1 MNKTLLTLCSLLIT
15 GHLWAQEPV
24 LTLKDALHYALVH
37 KAEARQANLDVIN
50 SDYQIQEVKAN
61 ALPHLNV
68 EANIANNVKIQEMPL
83 TLGGQTQMIPFNLKW
98 NSQITATASQILF
111 NQAVFMG
118 LKAARSA
125 KEFYVINK
133 ELTDEQIIEK
143 VASTYYQVFQ
153 SKAMLQTL
161 ETTISSTTRIKT
173 IIEDL
178 HRNGLATQIDLDRTK
193 VSLSNLKATRQQ
205 IINAVELQQNAL
217 KFFMGMDL
225 ETPIQLPDNT
235 FTIDEGVVLAEN
247 KIDHR
252 TEINLL
258 EKQKELLA
266 YKLKSIQADFYP
278 TLSAFGTFGYQG
290 MGDKFPW
297 GAKPSDGVFWTSASA
312 VGITLN
318 LPIFNGFETKSK
330 VKQAKIDIEK
340 IEIELDDTKQA
351 LSLDF
356 VNAQKSIENAL
367 ITINIQ
373 KENVDLAKSIL
384 TNMQNNY
391 KHGLASLTDLLNA
404 ENAYTEAE
412 NNYTTS
418 LLDFKLAEIQIIK
431 SQGELKTLLN

>member
-1 MNKTLLTLCSLLIT
+1 MNKTLTTLCCLFLSCS
-15 GHLWAQEPV
+15 LWAQAPV
-24 LTLKDALHYALVH
+24 LTLKDALHYALLH
-37 KAEARQANLDVIN
+37 KAEARQANLDIEN
-50 SDYQIQEVKAN
+50 SDYQIQEVKSN

-68 EANIANNVKIQEMPL
+68 EANLANNVKIQEMPL
-83 TLGGQTQMIPFNLKW
+83 TMGGQTQMIPFNLKW

-125 KEFYVINK
+125 KEFYIINK

-153 SKAMLQTL
+153 SQAMLQTL
-161 ETTISSTTRIKT
+161 ETTINSTTHIKN

-193 VSLSNLKATRQQ
+193 VSLSNLKANKQQ
-205 IINAVELQQNAL
+205 VINAVELQQNVL

-225 ETPIQLPDNT
+225 STAIQMPANT
-235 FTIDEGVVLAEN
+235 FTIDESTVLTEN
-247 KIDHR
+247 NIDTR
-252 TEINLL
+252 TEVHLL

-266 YKLKSIQADFYP
+266 YKLKSIQADYYP
-278 TLSAFGTFGYQG
+278 SLAAFGTFGYQG

-297 GAKPSDGVFWTSASA
+297 GNKPSDGVFWTSASA
-312 VGITLN
+312 VGISLK
-318 LPIFNGFETKSK
+318 LPIFNGFETRAK
-330 VKQAKIDIEK
+330 VKQAKVDIQKIDVQLE
-340 IEIELDDTKQA
+340 DTKQA
-351 LSLDF
+351 LTLDF

-391 KHGLASLTDLLNA
+391 KHGLATLTDLLNA

-412 NNYTTS
+412 NNYTTA
-418 LLDFKLAEIQIIK
+418 LLDFKLAEIQIVK
-431 SQGELKTLLN
+431 SQGELKTLLD

>member
-1 MNKTLLTLCSLLIT
+1 MNKTFLTVCSLLLSCS
-15 GHLWAQEPV
+15 LWAQEP
-24 LTLKDALHYALVH
+24 LTLPEALHYALEH
-37 KAEARQANLDVIN
+37 KAEARQAALDITN

-68 EANIANNVKIQEMPL
+68 EANIANNIKIQEMPL

-98 NSQITATASQILF
+98 NSQVTATASQILF

-125 KEFYVINK
+125 KEFYIINK

-153 SKAMLQTL
+153 SKAMLKTL
-161 ETTISSTTRIKT
+161 DTTIGSTTRIKD

-193 VSLSNLKATRQQ
+193 VSLSNLKANRQQ
-205 IINAVELQQNAL
+205 IINAIDLQENAL

-225 ETPIQLPDNT
+225 QTAIQLPENT
-235 FTIDEGVVLAEN
+235 FSIDESTILAEN
-247 KIDHR
+247 KIDTR
-252 TEINLL
+252 TEIHLL

-266 YKLKSIQADFYP
+266 YKLKSIQADYYP
-278 TLSAFGTFGYQG
+278 SLAAFGTFGYQG

-297 GAKPSDGVFWTSASA
+297 GNKPSDGVFWTSASA
-312 VGITLN
+312 VGISLK
-318 LPIFNGFETKSK
+318 LPIFNGFETRSR
-330 VKQAKIDIEK
+330 VRQAKIDIEK
-340 IEIELDDTKQA
+340 IDVQLDDTKQA
-351 LSLDF
+351 LALDF
-356 VNAQKSIENAL
+356 ANAQKSIENAL
-367 ITINIQ
+367 ITINLQ
-373 KENVDLAKSIL
+373 KENVDLAHSIL

-412 NNYTTS
+412 NNYTTA

-431 SQGELKTLLN
+431 SQGELKTLLD

>member
-1 MNKTLLTLCSLLIT
+1 MNKTFLTLCSLFLSCSV
-15 GHLWAQEPV
+15 WAQQP
-24 LTLKDALHYALVH
+24 LTLQEALNYALEH
-37 KAEARQANLDVIN
+37 KAEARQASLDITN

-98 NSQITATASQILF
+98 NSQVTATASQILF

-125 KEFYVINK
+125 KEFYIINK

-153 SKAMLQTL
+153 SKAMLKTL
-161 ETTISSTTRIKT
+161 DTTISSTTRIKD

-193 VSLSNLKATRQQ
+193 VSLSNLKANRQQ
-205 IINAVELQQNAL
+205 IINAVDLQENAL

-225 ETPIQLPDNT
+225 QTPIQLPENT
-235 FTIDEGVVLAEN
+235 FAIDESAVLAEH
-247 KIDHR
+247 KVDER
-252 TEINLL
+252 TELHLL
-258 EKQKELLA
+258 EKQKELLG
-266 YKLKSIQADFYP
+266 YKLKSIQADYYP
-278 TLSAFGTFGYQG
+278 SLAAFGTFGYQG

-297 GAKPSDGVFWTSASA
+297 GNKPSDGVFWTSASA
-312 VGITLN
+312 VGISLK
-318 LPIFNGFETKSK
+318 LPIFNGFETRSR
-330 VKQAKIDIEK
+330 VRQAKIDIEK
-340 IEIELDDTKQA
+340 IEVQMEDTKQA
-351 LSLDF
+351 LALDF
-356 VNAQKSIENAL
+356 SNAQKSIENAL

-373 KENVDLAKSIL
+373 RENVDLAQSIL

-404 ENAYTEAE
+404 ENAFTEAE
-412 NNYTTS
+412 NNFTTA

-431 SQGELKTLLN
+431 SQGALKTLLD